1 MSDLFSSNSLSREA
15 RIFATRDLKDQ
26 PFISLLRDTG
36 FTIEDFDEARGG
48 RIENSIIA
56 CYPGKGRLLDEKIPA
71 SSFLVLV
78 DADDALE
85 RVLSKRCFFI
95 DSRTKPHEHTGVFEA
110 LDDLLSRR
118 KEQLQEANKIQAWEE
133 KVQEALSGFEYL
145 VKSLPMHAP
154 GDVNQDEG
162 LADLLDF
169 FVRVLVFKERSVSI
183 TAEKQFWDT
192 LITTFDDFVIRHDVN
207 GEIPVGRKS
216 WSASEKKTSKYSLLK
231 IMGLAF
237 LVGEFADQLEVLENQ
252 RLEESLWEEA
262 LAKIPNPI
270 ALVSVSGDLV
280 AHNAA
285 FTQLGIF
292 PADCLRLRAQQ
303 KLEASNGIY
312 RVEKIKIDA
321 TASEHDEGLIAFLF
335 RDDANKLRSGS
346 GEELGIISSSI
357 AHELNNPLAG
367 VLASL
372 SLLELEDDLSDECFN
387 AISDMKK
394 SAKRCKELV
403 EIFLGFS
410 RATPRQI
417 NSVNAGIEAFDK
429 AISLSRFRMIENNS
443 RVDIETSFLANFH
456 RETNASIL
464 AMVWYLVLGEILTAA
479 SHHSLVTGRQMS
491 MVKGRFIERE
501 YSLELIL
508 DSDFDWGD
516 TVLKS
521 KLLLHLVEL
530 AGLSMTY
537 EEGKLILKDW
547 TLM

>member
-1 MSDLFSSNSLSREA
+1 MSDLFSSNSLSRET
-15 RIFATRDLKDQ
+15 RVFVTRDLRGQ
-26 PFISLLRDTG
+26 PFVDLLRDTG
-36 FTIEDFDEARGG
+36 FSIEDFDEARGG
-48 RIENSIIA
+48 KIENCIIA
-56 CYPGKGRLLDEKIPA
+56 CYPGKGRILDEKIPA
-71 SSFLVLV
+71 SSFLVLL

-95 DSRTKPHEHTGVFEA
+95 DSRTTAHEHIGIFEA
-110 LDDLLSRR
+110 LDDLLTRR
-118 KEQLQEANKIQAWEE
+118 KEQLRESDKIQAWEE

-169 FVRVLVFKERSVSI
+169 FVRVLVFKERSVSL

-192 LITTFDDFVIRHDVN
+192 LISTFDDFTIVRDSK
-207 GEIPVGRKS
+207 GDIPVGRKS
-216 WSASEKKTSKYSLLK
+216 WSAREKKASKYSLLK
-231 IMGLAF
+231 TMGLAF
-237 LVGEFADQLEVLENQ
+237 LVGEFADQLEVLERQ

-270 ALVSVSGDLV
+270 ALISVSGDLV

-285 FTQLGIF
+285 FTQLGVF
-292 PADCLRLRAQQ
+292 PADCLKLRAQQ
-303 KLEASNGIY
+303 KVEAANGIY

-321 TASEHDEGLIAFLF
+321 TASEHDESLIAYLF

-372 SLLELEDDLSDECFN
+372 TLLELEDDLSDECVN
-387 AISDMKK
+387 AIADMKK
-394 SAKRCKELV
+394 SARRCKELV

-443 RVDIETSFLANFH
+443 RVDIESTFVANFH

-479 SHHSLVTGRQMS
+479 SHHNLVTGRQGAAI
-491 MVKGRFIERE
+491 KGRFIERE

-508 DSDFDWGD
+508 DSDFDWGES
-516 TVLKS
+516 VLKS

-537 EEGKLILKDW
+537 EEGKLALKDW
-547 TLM
+547 TLL